1 MDVIKFEIPDNTLER
16 TYYAEPFP
24 KELQK
29 LFGKSKVEHQKY
41 LIYLV
46 DCLKNLERSNER
58 LTESPYELLNVDN
71 YEIYRIKSKSKR
83 KNVRVLYIYVPND
96 GQDNIILLCAFQEQN
111 DSNYKNNIR
120 IAKQR
125 IKEIG
130 G

>member
-1 MDVIKFEIPDNTLER
+1 MDVIKFEIPNNTLER

-24 KELQK
+24 KELKK
-29 LFGKSKVEHQKY
+29 LFGKSKIEHQEY
-41 LIYLV
+41 MIYLAN
-46 DCLKNLERSNER
+46 CLKDLERSSKR
-58 LTESPYELLNVDN
+58 LTEPPYELLTVDN
-71 YEIYRIKSKSKR
+71 YEIYRIKSKSKK

-96 GQDNIILLCAFQEQN
+96 GQDNIVLLCAFQEQN
-111 DSNYKNNIR
+111 DSDYKNNIR

>member
-58 LTESPYELLNVDN
+58 LTESPYELLTVDN
-71 YEIYRIKSKSKR
+71 YKIYRIKSKSKR
-83 KNVRVLYIYVPND
+83 KNVRVLYIYS
-96 GQDNIILLCAFQEQN
+96 Q
-111 DSNYKNNIR
+111 
-120 IAKQR
+120 
-125 IKEIG
+125 
-130 G
+130 